1 MGQRNKGSGQFLSKG
16 GTMEYRLLADMV
28 LVLHLC
34 FVLFVLLGGLLVLRW
49 RRLLWLHLP
58 AAAWGVIIEFAGWPC
73 PLTPLEQELR
83 RMGGEAGYTGGF
95 VDHYVVTLLYPGGLT
110 RTAQSVLG
118 LAVLAINLV
127 IYWRVFSRSRPDPR
141 LSTKRRA

>member
-49 RRLLWLHLP
+49 RRSRGFICLRLHGERSSSSP
-58 AAAWGVIIEFAGWPC
+58 AG
-73 PLTPLEQELR
+73 
-83 RMGGEAGYTGGF
+83 
-95 VDHYVVTLLYPGGLT
+95 
-110 RTAQSVLG
+110 
-118 LAVLAINLV
+118 
-127 IYWRVFSRSRPDPR
+127 RVP
-141 LSTKRRA
+141 